1 MQSAIKELLAHE
13 IDLDL
18 HTLPRSDYVV
28 SNRIMVNIV
37 LLESSIVFVYFF
49 QITIKSLLFEVNTFY
64 CLNNMLRCLII
75 RTF

>member
-49 QITIKSLLFEVNTFY
+49 S
-64 CLNNMLRCLII
+64 NNNKIFVI
-75 RTF
+75 